1 MKPVRPAV
9 FIDKDGTLVENVPWN
24 VDPAL
29 LRFHAGALPS
39 LTALAAAG
47 YALVIVTNQAG
58 LAEGRFTRAEF
69 DALRAALEARLHDE
83 AGVRLAGFEFCPHAP
98 AHDGSPACICRK
110 PAPGMLLHAA
120 QALRLD
126 LANSWMVGDTLDD
139 VEAGRRAGCRSIL
152 LDTQG
157 ETLWKRGPW
166 REPDALLTDWDEV
179 VHTILAQRAGAPAQ
193 EARA

>member
-1 MKPVRPAV
+1 MRALRPAV

-24 VDPAL
+24 IDPAQ

-58 LAEGRFTRAEF
+58 LAEGRFTLAEF
-69 DALRAALEARLHDE
+69 DALRRALEQRLEDE
-83 AGVRLAGFEFCPHAP
+83 AGVKLAGFEVCPHAP
-98 AHDGSPACICRK
+98 APDGSPACICRK

-120 QALRLD
+120 QSQRLD
-126 LANSWMVGDTLDD
+126 LARSWIVGDTLDD
-139 VEAGRRAGCRSIL
+139 IEAGRRAGCRGIL

-166 REPDALLTDWDEV
+166 REPDALVTDWDEV
-179 VHTILAQRAGAPAQ
+179 VHTILAQRAALPAG
-193 EARA
+193 RAA